1 MPGTRVRAPARGP
14 STSLVPGIHAFSN
27 SSKKVVDGRV
37 KRAFTPV
44 FDGLRPAMTMSNENP
59 DFIDRIS
66 GQTLRMRHR
75 AMWC

>member
-1 MPGTRVRAPARGP
+1 LRAARAQALRRA
-14 STSLVPGIHAFSN
+14 STPLHH
-27 SSKKVVDGRV
+27 SSKKDVDGRV

-66 GQTLRMRHR
+66 GQALRTVE
-75 AMWC
+75 